1 MSFKGHIVLVT
12 GGASGMGAACVKG
25 FADAGARVFI
35 IDRDEAAAS
44 RVMEQ
49 AAASGIF
56 IGDVSDSAFCD
67 RTVASILEQSE
78 RIDVLINAAGVI
90 TRHDTFN
97 TTDDDWRRV
106 MRVNVDGVFFMS
118 RAVLPSMREQRS
130 GAIVNFGS
138 IWGSAAGPGV
148 IAYCASKGAVHQITR
163 AMALETVQFG
173 IRINAVCPGEVDTP
187 MLRSERDGPVTG
199 EMLQDIADTVPLGRL
214 AGAEEIAR
222 VAVFL
227 ASDDASYMT
236 GSLVPV
242 DGGYSA
248 R

>member
-1 MSFKGHIVLVT
+1 
-12 GGASGMGAACVKG
+12 
-25 FADAGARVFI
+25 
-35 IDRDEAAAS
+35 
-44 RVMEQ
+44 
-49 AAASGIF
+49 
-56 IGDVSDSAFCD
+56 
-67 RTVASILEQSE
+67 
-78 RIDVLINAAGVI
+78 
-90 TRHDTFN
+90 
-97 TTDDDWRRV
+97 
-106 MRVNVDGVFFMS
+106 
-118 RAVLPSMREQRS
+118 MREQRS